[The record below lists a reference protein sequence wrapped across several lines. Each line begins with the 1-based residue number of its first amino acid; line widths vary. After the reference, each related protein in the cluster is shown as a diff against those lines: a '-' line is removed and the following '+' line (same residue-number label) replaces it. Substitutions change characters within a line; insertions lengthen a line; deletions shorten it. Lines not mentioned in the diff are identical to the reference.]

1 MKTYSGHTEA
11 HHRFAQGWSFLQ
23 GLLLSLLP
31 HLLQTLPS
39 LKLTRTVALSGLTLK
54 L

>member
-23 GLLLSLLP
+23 GLLLSLP